1 MSKFSVVLA
10 VTSAAEWKH
19 DVRLSGR
26 SDRAIR
32 FANECDKEHRSRGA
46 IGRCEVIPSIS
57 SRLLVTAI
65 KLSGARDKQFDP
77 QRFTSEPSTPA
88 EYRPPRSVY
97 RDAVVT
103 ERSFHGWPV
112 FDVAPRSGSFGTALY
127 LHGGAWAAEIRA
139 GHWTMIAKLA
149 ALSGRTFIVPIYPLV
164 PAATHRSVN
173 PVLQQLW
180 TSITS
185 DTPVALLGD
194 SAGATMALN
203 LMTSLPE
210 TESRPDVTILLS
222 PTLDLTLS
230 NPEIERIAGRDP
242 LLRSDH
248 LSELAFLYAGQDGI
262 TSGAVNP
269 MAGDA
274 CDLGDVVIFT
284 GTRDILNPDVQ
295 RFADL
300 ANAKT
305 GTTVH
310 INEIENMIHDWM
322 LMPMPEAKAAVGA
335 IAALLSPQ
343 RAALS
348 SQGLNQR
355 TTTSRSSGR
364 TEKTCLI

>member
-1 MSKFSVVLA
+1 MSPSV
-10 VTSAAEWKH
+10 
-19 DVRLSGR
+19 
-26 SDRAIR
+26 
-32 FANECDKEHRSRGA
+32 
-46 IGRCEVIPSIS
+46 S

-77 QRFTSEPSTPA
+77 KRFTSEPSTPPD
-88 EYRPPRSVY
+88 YRPPRSVF
-97 RDAVVT
+97 RDALVT
-103 ERSFHGWPV
+103 ETSFHGWPV
-112 FDVAPRSGSFGTALY
+112 FEVAPRSGSIGRALY

-164 PAATHRSVN
+164 PAATHGSVN

-185 DTPVALLGD
+185 GTPVALLGD

-203 LMTSLPE
+203 LMASLPE
-210 TESRPDVTILLS
+210 AESRPDVTILLS

-230 NPEIERIAGRDP
+230 NPEIDRIAGRDP

-248 LSELAFLYAGQDGI
+248 LRELALLYAGQDGI

-269 MAGDA
+269 MAGDPG
-274 CDLGDVVIFT
+274 DLGEVVIFT

-300 ANAKT
+300 ANTKV
-305 GTTVH
+305 GTNVH
-310 INEIENMIHDWM
+310 VNEVENMIHDWM

-335 IAALLSPQ
+335 IAALLNLVPASLP
-343 RAALS
+343 S
-348 SQGLNQR
+348 
-355 TTTSRSSGR
+355 
-364 TEKTCLI
+364 